1 MDMDVDPMA
10 RQQGL
15 FDDDAFDP
23 PSAPAPW
30 ELDADRDR
38 TLATVVFSE
47 VPWGPFDYLIPDA
60 LKAEVQVGRRVEV
73 PLGRGNRKVTGYCVA
88 VQHASASEPS
98 KYKLKAVSAVLD
110 KTTLVSPKMLELT
123 KWMADYYLAR
133 PGQVLEAVIPAGVRS
148 LAGTRAVKFFALN
161 ATNLAGV
168 DTEKLPAKQ
177 QRIVEVLRGDEVWL
191 TSDQICKQVGC
202 TQAPLRSLTGK
213 GLLLVEKRRI
223 YMHDIQQEVLE
234 REESLVLNPDQ
245 QRALSAITQA
255 VQQDEHKTIL
265 VHGITGSGKTEV
277 YIQAIEEVIRYGRQA
292 IVLVPEISLTPQTR
306 QRFRSRF
313 DSVAVL
319 HSHLSDAERHWHW
332 QQIAQGEVQV
342 VVGARSAIFAPTP
355 RLGLIVLDEEHE
367 TSFKQETTPRYHARD
382 VAVERAKMQNI
393 PLVLGSAT
401 PALETW
407 HKARTGEY
415 ELVSMPERVMN
426 RPLPAVATVDLRH
439 ERQSKQSYGAISRQL
454 ISAMHQTMQDD
465 GQVILLLNRRGY
477 STNIQCPSCGFVLE
491 CPQCEISLTHHKYGI
506 SGQRREL
513 AICHYCDYQMVAPN
527 RCPECQGDGIRFGG
541 LGTQRLEE
549 EVRSRFP
556 DVPVLR
562 MDSDTMQRPNAHEE
576 ALDRFR
582 KGAVKI
588 LVGTQMIAKG
598 LDFPNVTLVGVIN
611 ADTAL
616 HFPDFRAGERTFQ
629 LVTQVAGRTG
639 RGEMEGRVLVQT
651 YTPEHLAIQAA
662 IRHEYQMFA
671 DRELPGREQ
680 FGYPPFTKMIRL
692 IIRGQDETQTMAFAA
707 GLVDHCKDALGQQ
720 QSAVRILGPA
730 PAPIAKLRDRFR
742 IHVLLMGL
750 DGAGL
755 RQAVRQLID
764 EVKPVEGIQWV
775 VDVDPLSLL

>member
-1 MDMDVDPMA
+1 MD

-15 FDDDAFDP
+15 FDDDVVEA
-23 PSAPAPW
+23 SKRPALW
-30 ELDADRDR
+30 ELDSARDR
-38 TLATVVFSE
+38 SLATVVFSE
-47 VPWGPFDYLIPDA
+47 GPWGPFDYLIPEE
-60 LKAEVQVGRRVEV
+60 LKGEVQVGRRVEV
-73 PLGRGNRKVTGYCVA
+73 PLGRGNRKVIGYCIGIH
-88 VQHASASEPS
+88 QDSGDSALR
-98 KYKLKAVSAVLD
+98 YRLKPITQVLD
-110 KTTLVSPKMLELT
+110 RTTLVSARMLELCH
-123 KWMADYYLAR
+123 WMADYYVAR
-133 PGQVLEAVIPAGVRS
+133 PGQVLEAMIPAGVRS
-148 LAGTRAVKFFALN
+148 SAGTRAVKFYSLN
-161 ATNLAGV
+161 ATNLV
-168 DTEKLPAKQ
+168 TIDTEKLPAKQ
-177 QRIVEVLRGDEVWL
+177 QRIVEVLRGNDVWL
-191 TSDQICKQVGC
+191 TGDQICKQVGC
-202 TQAPLRSLTGK
+202 TQAPLRTLAKK
-213 GLLLVEKRRI
+213 GLLAVEKRRI
-223 YMHDIQQEVLE
+223 YKHEIEQEVLT
-234 REESLVLNPDQ
+234 REQALVLNDDQ
-245 QRALSAITQA
+245 QTALDVITSAVKRDQ
-255 VQQDEHKTIL
+255 HKTIL

-277 YIQAIEEVIRYGRQA
+277 YIQAIEEVIGYGRQA

-332 QQIAQGEVQV
+332 QQIANGEVQV

-382 VAVERAKMQNI
+382 VAVKRAQFQNI

-407 HKARTGEY
+407 HRAKVGEY
-415 ELVSMPERVMN
+415 ELVSMPERVMS

-439 ERQSKQSYGAISRQL
+439 EGRSKQSYGAISRQL
-454 ISAMHQTMQDD
+454 RTAMQHTIDQN

-477 STNIQCPSCGFVLE
+477 STNIQCPACGFVLE
-491 CPQCEISLTHHKYGI
+491 CPQCEISLTHHRYGI

-513 AICHYCDYQMVAPN
+513 AICHYCDYQTNAPK
-527 RCPECQGDGIRFGG
+527 RCPDCNGDAIRFGG
-541 LGTQRLEE
+541 LGTQRLED
-549 EVRSRFP
+549 EVKSRFP
-556 DVPVLR
+556 NVPVLR
-562 MDSDTMQRPNAHEE
+562 MDSDTMQRPNAHEQ

-582 KGAVKI
+582 SGEVKI

-662 IRHEYQMFA
+662 TKHEYDMFA

-680 FGYPPFTKMIRL
+680 FGYPPFSRMIRL
-692 IIRGQDETQTMAFAA
+692 IIRGMDEAATLTFA
-707 GLVDHCKDALGQQ
+707 GELVKRCKDELGGRDQEF
-720 QSAVRILGPA
+720 RILGPA
-730 PAPIAKLRDRFR
+730 PAPIAKLRDRYR
-742 IHVLLMGL
+742 IHVLLMGI
-750 DGAGL
+750 DGDFL
-755 RQAVRQLID
+755 RAAVGKVYHD
-764 EVKPVEGIQWV
+764 SKPVEGIQWV

>member
-1 MDMDVDPMA
+1 MD

-15 FDDDAFDP
+15 FDDDTFDM
-23 PSAPAPW
+23 SEGPAPW
-30 ELDADRDR
+30 ERDAAQDRS
-38 TLATVVFSE
+38 LATVVFSE
-47 VPWGPFDYLIPDA
+47 VPWGPFDYLIPDN
-60 LKAEVQVGRRVEV
+60 LKVEVQVGRRVEV
-73 PLGRGNRKVTGYCVA
+73 PLGRGNRKVIGYCVGIR
-88 VQHASASEPS
+88 HETGRDTSG
-98 KYKLKAVSAVLD
+98 YKLKTVTAVLD
-110 KTTLVSPKMLELT
+110 KTTLISAHMLELT
-123 KWMADYYLAR
+123 HWMSDYYLAR
-133 PGQVLEAVIPAGVRS
+133 PGQVLEALIPAGVRS
-148 LAGTRAVKFFALN
+148 LAGTRAVKFYSLN
-161 ATNLAGV
+161 STNLAIG

-177 QRIVEVLRGDEVWL
+177 QRIVEVLRGQEVWL
-191 TSDQICKQVGC
+191 TGDQICKQVGC
-202 TQAPLRSLTGK
+202 TQAPLKSLMNK
-213 GLLLVEKRRI
+213 GLLQVEKRRI
-223 YMHDIQQEVLE
+223 YKHHIQQEVLE
-234 REESLVLNPDQ
+234 REQALTLNPAQ
-245 QRALSAITQA
+245 YRALESITSAVKQN
-255 VQQDEHKTIL
+255 QHKTIL

-277 YIQAIEEVIRYGRQA
+277 YIQAIEEVISYGRQA

-332 QQIAQGEVQV
+332 QQIANGEVQV
-342 VVGARSAIFAPTP
+342 IVGARSAIFAPTP
-355 RLGLIVLDEEHE
+355 RLGRIVLDEEHE

-382 VAVERAKMQNI
+382 VAVKRSQLQNV

-407 HKARTGEY
+407 HKAKTGEY

-439 ERQSKQSYGAISRQL
+439 EGRSKQSFGSISRQL
-454 ISAMHQTMQDD
+454 NTAMQQTLNND

-477 STNIQCPSCGFVLE
+477 STNIQCPACGFVLE
-491 CPQCEISLTHHKYGI
+491 CPQCEISLTHHRYGI

-513 AICHYCDYQMVAPN
+513 AICHYCDYQTAAPKH
-527 RCPECQGDGIRFGG
+527 CPDCAGDAIRFGG

-549 EVRSRFP
+549 EVKSRFP

-562 MDSDTMQRPNAHEE
+562 MDSDTMQRPNSHEQ
-576 ALDRFR
+576 ALNRFR
-582 KGAVKI
+582 SGEVKI

-662 IRHEYQMFA
+662 TKHEYEMFA

-692 IIRGQDETQTMAFAA
+692 IIRGPDESATMAHA
-707 GLVDHCKDALGQQ
+707 GKLVEQCREVLGER
-720 QSAVRILGPA
+720 QSEVRILGPA
-730 PAPIAKLRDRFR
+730 PAPIAKLRDRYR
-742 IHVLLMGL
+742 IHVLLMGTTGDL
-750 DGAGL
+750 L
-755 RQAVRQLID
+755 RNVVRQVY
-764 EVKPVEGIQWV
+764 EETKPVEGIQWV

>member
-1 MDMDVDPMA
+1 MA

-15 FDDDAFDP
+15 FDDDQFETP
-23 PSAPAPW
+23 VGPAPW
-30 ELDADRDR
+30 ERDAARER
-38 TLATVVFSE
+38 SLATVVFSE
-47 VPWGPFDYLIPDA
+47 VPWGPFDYLIPDF
-60 LKAEVQVGRRVEV
+60 LKGDVQVGRRVEV
-73 PLGRGNRKVTGYCVA
+73 PLGRGNRKVVGYCTA
-88 VQHASASEPS
+88 VRHESGPSES
-98 KYKLKAVSAVLD
+98 KYKLKAITAALD
-110 KTTLVSPKMLELT
+110 KTTLVSDKMLELT

-133 PGQVLEAVIPAGVRS
+133 PGQVLESLIPAGVRKH
-148 LAGTRAVKFFALN
+148 AGTRAVKFYALN
-161 ATNLAGV
+161 TTNLATV
-168 DTEKLPAKQ
+168 NPEKLPPKQ
-177 QRIVEVLRGDEVWL
+177 QRIVEVLRGDAVWL

-202 TQAPLRSLTGK
+202 TQAPLRSLAKK
-213 GLLLVEKRRI
+213 GLLKVEQRRI
-223 YMHDIQQEVLE
+223 YKHDIQQEVLE
-234 REESLVLNPDQ
+234 RESSLVLNKDQ
-245 QRALSAITQA
+245 ETALAAIKA
-255 VQQDEHKTIL
+255 VIEKEQHKTIL
-265 VHGITGSGKTEV
+265 MHGITGSGKTEV

-382 VAVERAKMQNI
+382 VAVKRAQLQNI

-407 HKARTGEY
+407 HKAKTGEY

-439 ERQSKQSYGAISRQL
+439 ESRSKQSYGPISRQL
-454 ISAMHQTMQDD
+454 SSAIHQTIQDD

-477 STNIQCPSCGFVLE
+477 STNIQCPACGFILE

-506 SGQRREL
+506 SGHRREL
-513 AICHYCDYQMVAPN
+513 AICHYCDYRTEAPN
-527 RCPECQGDGIRFGG
+527 RCPECRGDGIRFGG

-549 EVRSRFP
+549 EVRSKFP
-556 DVPVLR
+556 EVPVLR
-562 MDSDTMQRPNAHEE
+562 MDSDTMQRPNAHEQ

-582 KGAVKI
+582 SGEVKI

-639 RGEMEGRVLVQT
+639 RGALEGRVLVQT

-662 IRHEYQMFA
+662 TKHEYEMFA
-671 DRELPGREQ
+671 DRELPGRQQ
-680 FGYPPFTKMIRL
+680 FGYPPFASMIRL
-692 IIRGQDETQTMAFAA
+692 IIRGVDEAQTMAFAG
-707 GLVDHCKDALGQQ
+707 GLAKACKQSLGSQAE
-720 QSAVRILGPA
+720 SVRILGPA

-742 IHVLLMGL
+742 MHVLLMGT
-750 DGAGL
+750 DGDVL
-755 RQAVRQLID
+755 REAVRQVY
-764 EVKPVEGIQWV
+764 EQAKPMDGIQWV

>member
-1 MDMDVDPMA
+1 MN

-15 FDDDAFDP
+15 FDDDAFDMP
-23 PSAPAPW
+23 EGPAPW
-30 ELDADRDR
+30 ELDAAQDRS
-38 TLATVVFSE
+38 LATVVFSE
-47 VPWGPFDYLIPDA
+47 VPWGPFDYLIPEA
-60 LKAEVQVGRRVEV
+60 LKAEVQIGRRVEV
-73 PLGRGNRKVTGYCVA
+73 PLGRGNRKVIGYCVGI
-88 VQHASASEPS
+88 QHETGESTSA
-98 KYKLKAVSAVLD
+98 YKLKAVTAVLD
-110 KTTLVSPKMLELT
+110 KTTLVSSRMLELT
-123 KWMADYYLAR
+123 HWMSDYYLAR
-133 PGQVLEAVIPAGVRS
+133 PGQVLEALIPAGVRS
-148 LAGTRAVKFFALN
+148 MAGTRAVKFYSLN
-161 ATNLAGV
+161 STNLALG
-168 DTEKLPAKQ
+168 DSEKLPAKQ
-177 QRIVEVLRGDEVWL
+177 QRIVEVLRGQEVWL
-191 TSDQICKQVGC
+191 TGDQICKQVGC
-202 TQAPLRSLTGK
+202 TQAPLKSLVNK
-213 GLLLVEKRRI
+213 GLLQVEKRRI
-223 YMHDIQQEVLE
+223 YKHHIQQEVLE
-234 REESLVLNPDQ
+234 REQALTLNPAQ
-245 QRALSAITQA
+245 HRALEAITSA
-255 VQQDEHKTIL
+255 VKQNQHKTIL

-277 YIQAIEEVIRYGRQA
+277 YIQAIEEVISYGRQA

-332 QQIAQGEVQV
+332 QQIANGEVQV

-382 VAVERAKMQNI
+382 VAVKRSQLQNV

-407 HKARTGEY
+407 HKAKIGEY

-426 RPLPAVATVDLRH
+426 RSLPAVATVDLRH
-439 ERQSKQSYGAISRQL
+439 EGRSKQSFGSISRQL
-454 ISAMHQTMQDD
+454 STAMHQTLQNN

-477 STNIQCPSCGFVLE
+477 STNIQCPACGFVLE
-491 CPQCEISLTHHKYGI
+491 CPKCEISMTHHRYGI

-513 AICHYCDYQMVAPN
+513 AICHYCDYQTAAPKH
-527 RCPECQGDGIRFGG
+527 CPDCGGDAIRFGG

-549 EVRSRFP
+549 EVKSRFP
-556 DVPVLR
+556 DVSVLR
-562 MDSDTMQRPNAHEE
+562 MDSDTMQRPNSHEQ

-582 KGAVKI
+582 SGEVKI

-639 RGEMEGRVLVQT
+639 RGEIEGRVLVQT
-651 YTPEHLAIQAA
+651 YTPEHLSIQAA
-662 IRHEYQMFA
+662 TKHEYEMFA
-671 DRELPGREQ
+671 DGELPGREQ

-692 IIRGQDETQTMAFAA
+692 IIRGFDEAATMSYAGKLAERCKEALGRRQDE
-707 GLVDHCKDALGQQ
+707 
-720 QSAVRILGPA
+720 VRILGPA
-730 PAPIAKLRDRFR
+730 PAPIAKLRDRYR
-742 IHVLLMGL
+742 IHILLMGT
-750 DGAGL
+750 AGELL
-755 RQAVRQLID
+755 RKVVGQVYA
-764 EVKPVEGIQWV
+764 ETKPVEGIQWV

>member
-1 MDMDVDPMA
+1 MD

-15 FDDDAFDP
+15 FDEDAFETP
-23 PSAPAPW
+23 KAAAPW
-30 ELDADRDR
+30 ELDAGRDR
-38 TLATVVFSE
+38 SLATVVFSE
-47 VPWGPFDYLIPDA
+47 VPWGPYDYLIPDA
-60 LKAEVQVGRRVEV
+60 LKSEVQVGRRVEV
-73 PLGRGNRKVTGYCVA
+73 PLGRGNRKVIGYCVG
-88 VQHASASEPS
+88 VQHETGEPAAA
-98 KYKLKAVSAVLD
+98 YKIKPLSAVLD
-110 KTTLVSPKMLELT
+110 KMTLVSPRMLELT
-123 KWMADYYLAR
+123 NWMSEYYLAR
-133 PGQVLEAVIPAGVRS
+133 PGQVLEALIPAGVRS
-148 LAGTRAVKFFALN
+148 LAGTRAVKFYSLN
-161 ATNLAGV
+161 PTNLVGL

-177 QRIVEVLRGDEVWL
+177 QRIVEVLRGKEVWL
-191 TSDQICKQVGC
+191 TGDQICKQVGC
-202 TQAPLRSLTGK
+202 TQAPLRSLTNK
-213 GLLLVEKRRI
+213 GLLKVEKRRI
-223 YMHDIQQEVLE
+223 YQHDIQQEVLE
-234 REESLVLNPDQ
+234 REQALTLNQDQ
-245 QRALSAITQA
+245 RRALDVITSA
-255 VQQDEHKTIL
+255 VQQEQHKTIL

-277 YIQAIEEVIRYGRQA
+277 YIQAIEEVISYGRQA

-332 QQIAQGEVQV
+332 QQIANGEVQV
-342 VVGARSAIFAPTP
+342 VVGARSAVFAPTP

-382 VAVERAKMQNI
+382 VAVKRAQLQNI

-407 HKARTGEY
+407 HKAKTGEY
-415 ELVSMPERVMN
+415 ELVSMPERVMS
-426 RPLPAVATVDLRH
+426 RSLPAVATVDLRH
-439 ERQSKQSYGAISRQL
+439 EGRSKQTFGSISRQL
-454 ISAMHQTMQDD
+454 STAIDQTIQQE

-477 STNIQCPSCGFVLE
+477 STNIQCPACGFVLE
-491 CPQCEISLTHHKYGI
+491 CPQCEISLTHHRYGI

-513 AICHYCDYQMVAPN
+513 ALCHYCDYQTTAPK
-527 RCPECQGDGIRFGG
+527 RCPDCGGDAIRFGG

-549 EVRSRFP
+549 EVKSRFP
-556 DVPVLR
+556 QVSVLR
-562 MDSDTMQRPNAHEE
+562 MDSDTMQRPNAHEQ

-582 KGAVKI
+582 KGEVKI

-639 RGEMEGRVLVQT
+639 RGEVEGRVLVQT

-662 IRHEYQMFA
+662 TRHEYEMFA

-692 IIRGQDETQTMAFAA
+692 IIRGGDEVATLAFADN
-707 GLVDHCKDALGQQ
+707 LVQRCRATLSGREDE
-720 QSAVRILGPA
+720 VRILGPA
-730 PAPIAKLRDRFR
+730 IAPIAKIRDKYR
-742 IHVLLMGL
+742 IHVLLIGT
-750 DGAGL
+750 DGELL
-755 RQAVRQLID
+755 RKTVGNVYGQTR
-764 EVKPVEGIQWV
+764 PVEGIQWV
-775 VDVDPLSLL
+775 VDVDPLSML

>member
-1 MDMDVDPMA
+1 MD

-15 FDDDAFDP
+15 FDDDVFET
-23 PSAPAPW
+23 SKQPAPW
-30 ELDADRDR
+30 ELDAARDR
-38 TLATVVFSE
+38 LLATVVFSE
-47 VPWGPFDYLIPDA
+47 VPWGPFDYFIPDE
-60 LKAEVQVGRRVEV
+60 LKGEVQVGRRVEV
-73 PLGRGNRKVTGYCVA
+73 PLGRGNRKVIGYCIGI
-88 VQHASASEPS
+88 HHGSGDSES
-98 KYKLKAVSAVLD
+98 RYRLKPITQVLD
-110 KTTLVSPKMLELT
+110 RTTLVSARMLELSH
-123 KWMADYYLAR
+123 WMADYYLAR
-133 PGQVLEAVIPAGVRS
+133 PGQVLEAMIPAGVRS
-148 LAGTRAVKFFALN
+148 MAGTRAVKFYCLN
-161 ATNLAGV
+161 ATNVATI
-168 DTEKLPAKQ
+168 DTEKLSAKQ
-177 QRIVEVLRGDEVWL
+177 QRIVEVLRGDDVWL
-191 TSDQICKQVGC
+191 TADQICKQVGC
-202 TQAPLRSLTGK
+202 TQAPLRNLSKK
-213 GLLLVEKRRI
+213 GLLAVEKRRI
-223 YMHDIQQEVLE
+223 YKHDIQQEVLT
-234 REESLVLNPDQ
+234 REQALTLNEDQ
-245 QRALSAITQA
+245 QKALDVITAA
-255 VQQDEHKTIL
+255 VQLDQHKTIL

-319 HSHLSDAERHWHW
+319 HSHMSDAERHWHW
-332 QQIAQGEVQV
+332 QQIANGEVQV

-382 VAVERAKMQNI
+382 VAVKRAQLQNV

-407 HKARTGEY
+407 HRAKVGEY
-415 ELVSMPERVMN
+415 ELVSMPERVMS

-439 ERQSKQSYGAISRQL
+439 EGRSKQSYGSISRQL
-454 ISAMHQTMQDD
+454 SSAMKHTIDQ
-465 GQVILLLNRRGY
+465 GEQVILLLNRRGY
-477 STNIQCPSCGFVLE
+477 STNIQCPACGFVLE
-491 CPQCEISLTHHKYGI
+491 CPQCEISLTHHRYGI

-513 AICHYCDYQMVAPN
+513 AICHYCDYQITAPK
-527 RCPECQGDGIRFGG
+527 RCPDCSGDAIRFGG

-549 EVRSRFP
+549 EVKSRFP
-556 DVPVLR
+556 NVPVLR
-562 MDSDTMQRPNAHEE
+562 MDSDTMQRPNAHEQ
-576 ALDRFR
+576 ALNRFR
-582 KGAVKI
+582 SGEVKI

-639 RGEMEGRVLVQT
+639 RGEIEGRVLVQT

-662 IRHEYQMFA
+662 TKHEYDMFA

-692 IIRGQDETQTMAFAA
+692 IIRGMDEAATLVFA
-707 GLVDHCKDALGQQ
+707 GELVNRCKEALGERQQ
-720 QSAVRILGPA
+720 EVRILGPA
-730 PAPIAKLRDRFR
+730 PAPIAKLRDRYR
-742 IHVLLMGL
+742 IHALLMGI
-750 DGAGL
+750 DGDLL
-755 RQAVRQLID
+755 RTAVAKVYHD
-764 EVKPVEGIQWV
+764 SKPVEGIQWV